1 MESAAKPTIAAT
13 FFDSQTQA
21 TVAGTRGS
29 AADARHLVLRSEGF
43 DIHVKVWGASPKRQM
58 TGQILARGVAVP
70 VAGARLHLLR
80 DGEHLAITMADK
92 LGEFSFTEVPE
103 GQLSLQIDLPH
114 LIVVGALNLD
124 LN

>member
-1 MESAAKPTIAAT
+1 MESSAKPTIAAT
-13 FFDSQTQA
+13 FFDSQTA
-21 TVAGTRGS
+21 AGMRGS
-29 AADARHLVLRSEGF
+29 MDTRHLVLRSEGF
-43 DIHVKVWGASPKRQM
+43 DIHVKILGGSPKKQM

-80 DGEHLAITMADK
+80 DGERLAITIADK
-92 LGEFSFTEVPE
+92 LGEFSFSDVPE

-114 LIVVGALNLD
+114 LTVVGALNLD